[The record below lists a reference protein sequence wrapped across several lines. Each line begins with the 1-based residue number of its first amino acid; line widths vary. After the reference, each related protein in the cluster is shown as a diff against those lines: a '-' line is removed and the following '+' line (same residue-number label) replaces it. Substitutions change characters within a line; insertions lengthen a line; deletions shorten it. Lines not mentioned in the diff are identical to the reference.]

1 MTTPTIGRLTQDA
14 GASKQAPV
22 LLVFVGV
29 LLSLNVLLSKQAA
42 AGGVAMLWYL
52 TVSMGG
58 SGLVLLLLAA
68 RGRDLRREL
77 FGILPFSIGS
87 GALLALGMALGYLT
101 VARVGAA
108 FVALTMAFPTLLTYL
123 MSIAIGMERH
133 SGLRLVG
140 VVVSLTGGIILAQ
153 AKGGEMIPADRLAV
167 FTACLIPVVLAIGNI
182 FRSRYWPRGATPLLL
197 AGSMLLSGAIVTL
210 PFAIRIEGGAVT
222 SLWAGPAAQLIT
234 AAATLSFTMQ
244 YVAFLRLQQIAGP
257 VYLSQIG
264 SVAAIAGTAVAV
276 IFFKEHLPGSFAP
289 AGILI
294 ALGIVLFQLSA
305 RRR

>member
-1 MTTPTIGRLTQDA
+1 MTTPTIRHLTQNV

-22 LLVFVGV
+22 LLIFVGV

-42 AGGVAMLWYL
+42 ASGVAMLWYL
-52 TVSMGG
+52 TLSMGG

-68 RGRDLRREL
+68 RSRGLGREL
-77 FGILPFSIGS
+77 LGILPYSVGS

-140 VVVSLTGGIILAQ
+140 VVVSLAGGIVLAQ
-153 AKGGEMIPADRLAV
+153 AKGGEMIPSDRLAV
-167 FTACLIPVVLAIGNI
+167 FAACLIPVVLAIGNI

-197 AGSMLLSGAIVTL
+197 AGSMLLSGAFVTL
-210 PFAIRIEGGAVT
+210 PFAIWIEGRVVT
-222 SLWAGPAAQLIT
+222 SLWAGPAVQLIT
-234 AAATLSFTMQ
+234 VAATLSFTMQ

-264 SVAAIAGTAVAV
+264 SIAAIVGTAVAV

-294 ALGIVLFQLSA
+294 ALGIILFQLSA